1 MTKCRICG
9 RDDAKMRERE
19 IRTARITHRAHV
31 DCAGHSEYRHVTD
44 CEIDE
49 AEYQRDANTRV
60 EMWQ

>member
-1 MTKCRICG
+1 
-9 RDDAKMRERE
+9 MRERE